1 MSYLGSCAEVKKMW
15 PGFKDDEYVI
25 QMSSS
30 CDPVRL
36 YCHGMNTATPREYIT
51 LPAGPDKNFASF
63 HRGRL
68 LNFETCSGSINPEPK
83 LTANYWG
90 TTRYRKKTV
99 TFLSHTFVMTVS
111 SFSTL
116 LLLAVLVCL
125 FVWYCSSNQLSTQT
139 IADRGDWL
147 WKAENIKDRHNS
159 AAVTQILLLLLLF
172 LTNCYG
178 IK

>member
-1 MSYLGSCAEVKKMW
+1 MW

-25 QMSSS
+25 QMSGS

-68 LNFETCSGSINPEPK
+68 LNFETCSGSINPEPM

-90 TTRYRKKTV
+90 TTRYGKKTM
-99 TFLSHTFVMTVS
+99 TFLSHTFVLTVS

-116 LLLAVLVCL
+116 WLLAVLVCL
-125 FVWYCSSNQLSTQT
+125 FVCL
-139 IADRGDWL
+139 
-147 WKAENIKDRHNS
+147 
-159 AAVTQILLLLLLF
+159 IL
-172 LTNCYG
+172 
-178 IK
+178 

>member
-1 MSYLGSCAEVKKMW
+1 MW

-68 LNFETCSGSINPEPK
+68 LNFETCSGSINPEPM

-99 TFLSHTFVMTVS
+99 TFFVPYICLDRFIFLDTFVIS
-111 SFSTL
+111 SL
-116 LLLAVLVCL
+116 GLQAVCL
-125 FVWYCSSNQLSTQT
+125 FVYIHAYIHTFIQS
-139 IADRGDWL
+139 I
-147 WKAENIKDRHNS
+147 
-159 AAVTQILLLLLLF
+159 
-172 LTNCYG
+172 
-178 IK
+178 

>member
-1 MSYLGSCAEVKKMW
+1 MW

-99 TFLSHTFVMTVS
+99 TFLSHTFVLTVS

-116 LLLAVLVCL
+116 WLLAVLVCWLVCL
-125 FVWYCSSNQLSTQT
+125 FTYMHTY
-139 IADRGDWL
+139 
-147 WKAENIKDRHNS
+147 
-159 AAVTQILLLLLLF
+159 ILLF
-172 LTNCYG
+172 KAFKNKDKYYTNNALKRQFKL
-178 IK
+178 IL

>member
-30 CDPVRL
+30 CNPVRL

-68 LNFETCSGSINPEPK
+68 LNFETCSGSINPEPM

-90 TTRYRKKTV
+90 TTRYGKKTV
-99 TFLSHTFVMTVS
+99 TFFCPIHLSWPFHLSRLFGYWQS
-111 SFSTL
+111 WF
-116 LLLAVLVCL
+116 VCL

-139 IADRGDWL
+139 IVNRGL
-147 WKAENIKDRHNS
+147 VMKPGRHSYTN
-159 AAVTQILLLLLLF
+159 LCCCCCCY
-172 LTNCYG
+172 TNCDG

>member
-1 MSYLGSCAEVKKMW
+1 MW
-15 PGFKDDEYVI
+15 PGFKDDEFVI

-36 YCHGMNTATPREYIT
+36 YCYGMNTATPREYIT

-90 TTRYRKKTV
+90 TTRYRKKSV

-116 LLLAVLVCL
+116 LLLAVLVCWLVGL

-139 IADRGDWL
+139 IVNRGDWL

-159 AAVTQILLLLLLF
+159 AAVTQTFLLLLLLL
-172 LTNCYG
+172 LTNCNG
-178 IK
+178 I